1 MVKLDKI
8 YTRGGDTGETSLGDG
23 ERVKKN
29 SLRIEAYGNIDEL
42 NSTIGVVIC
51 FISKEILVTL
61 EQIQNDLFDIGADLC
76 VPKSE
81 KKLVFDGSRTT
92 FLESN
97 LDSLNGQLSKLD
109 SFVLPGGTQSS
120 AFLHMSRTVARRTE
134 RSLISLNDKEKIN
147 ADIIKYINRLSD
159 YLFVAARFENR
170 KEGDIL
176 WVPNKNNFEG

>member
-176 WVPNKNNFEG
+176 WVPNKNNFKG